1 MIASAVLTF
10 EQLPG
15 VMQTILHIML
25 MVMAIAS
32 TLLIILRNYYDPK
45 KNFIITDLVILI
57 FIAAQLVGAET
68 ATMRDEDQLIVTFMR
83 RYFILLLPVNSLI
96 CVYMVVSYKRIRYK
110 RRTAYSSRSVKE
122 ALTAL
127 PTGICYSGKEG
138 NVLLANRAIN
148 RFIWEMLGSELMN
161 IDDAWDRLREIE
173 DEQKSDYLRANP
185 DSIVLTMSDESIK
198 YLVRS
203 PIEVD
208 GMMFTET
215 VVTDITLLHKLT
227 EEVRQNTIRLK
238 SLYREL
244 KELSDNLVMI
254 NHEEEVMRHKIM
266 IHNNVGNM
274 ILFTRKLLS
283 DPDAGN
289 DALKDTAR
297 QWKVL
302 CDNVIGIKTD
312 SEKGEEIALKE
323 LLDTAKEIGFNV
335 GIHGSLSEF
344 SKQGFLVRQILRE
357 AMMNSIRHG
366 GADTMDVYPSE
377 AEQSLIL
384 TITNNGSVPEHITPS
399 GGLKS
404 LTEAVA
410 RSGGSIEIKTDDI
423 FTLIV
428 MIPKDEEGNM
438 A

>member
-1 MIASAVLTF
+1 MTAMALPTF
-10 EQLPG
+10 ERLPDTL
-15 VMQTILHIML
+15 QILFHIML
-25 MVMAIAS
+25 IVMAVAS
-32 TLLIILRNYYDPK
+32 TVLIILKSYYTPK
-45 KNFIITDLVILI
+45 KGAFVADLVVLI
-57 FIAAQLVGAET
+57 YIAAQLVGAET
-68 ATMRDEDQLIVTFMR
+68 ATMRDENQLIVSFMR
-83 RYFILLLPVNSLI
+83 EYFVLLLVVNI
-96 CVYMVVSYKRIRYK
+96 VACIYMVFSYRRMRYL
-110 RRTAYSSRSVKE
+110 RETAYSSRSVKE

-161 IDDAWDRLREIE
+161 IDEAWDRLREIE

-203 PIEVD
+203 PINVD
-208 GMMFTET
+208 GMEFTET
-215 VVTDITLLHKLT
+215 VVSDITLLHKLT
-227 EEVRQNTIRLK
+227 EEARQNTIRLK
-238 SLYREL
+238 GLYKEL

-274 ILFTRKLLS
+274 ILFTRKLLN

-289 DALKDTAR
+289 DSLKDAAR

-312 SEKGEEIALKE
+312 SEKGEKIALKE

-335 GIHGSLSEF
+335 GIHGSLAPF
-344 SKQGFLVRQILRE
+344 TRQGFLVRQILRE
-357 AMMNSIRHG
+357 SMMNSIRHG
-366 GADTMDVYPSE
+366 QADTMDVYPSE
-377 AEQSLIL
+377 VEQSLIL

-428 MIPKDEEGNM
+428 KIPKDEERI
-438 A
+438 